1 MTQTSD
7 PIARLSRHILE
18 QSVARSDGDPLLE
31 DICVGLV
38 EAGIP
43 LLRMSIST
51 PAIDPAFRGISLT
64 WQRGAPLELRAAA
77 HTGEG
82 AAEFLRSPINV
93 LLSEDLRYAAWR
105 LDGTERY
112 TDLPLLEE
120 LREAGGT
127 EYVIHLV
134 DFAPGT
140 ALMGVAISFATDRA
154 GGFAEPHRAAFAE
167 LLPAIALATCKFNL
181 AGTLREALSTYLG
194 PRTGARV
201 LDGHMRRGEGEAV
214 AAAILLADL
223 RGFTALA
230 DRDDPLR
237 VVGWLDEHFDALGE
251 PIAHHGGEVVKFL
264 GDGFLAIFPV
274 TDPAARPCAVCDD
287 ALSAARLALGR
298 NRDLNLRRQTAGL
311 PQLDADVV
319 LHYGSVIYG
328 NVGTGRRLDFTVI
341 GKAVNEA
348 SRIEALCE
356 AAGQPLLLSDA
367 FAERC
372 GHPLETVGTFP
383 LRGVDK
389 PQRLWVPRA

>member
-1 MTQTSD
+1 MTQDPD
-7 PIARLSRHILE
+7 PIARLTRHILE
-18 QSVARSDGDPLLE
+18 HSVARSDGDPLLE
-31 DICVGLV
+31 DICRGLV

-51 PAIDPAFRGISLT
+51 PAIDPAFRGVSLT
-64 WQRGAPLELRAAA
+64 WHRGARLELKAAS

-93 LLSEDLRYAAWR
+93 LLTDGRRYAGWR
-105 LDGTERY
+105 LDGAERY
-112 TDLPLLEE
+112 PDLPLLEE

-127 EYVIHLV
+127 EYVIHLI

-140 ALMGVAISFATDRA
+140 ALMGVAIAFATDRP

-214 AAAILLADL
+214 AAAMMLTDL

-251 PIAHHGGEVVKFL
+251 GIAPHGGEVLKFL

-274 TDPAARPCAVCDD
+274 ADPLARPCTVCDD
-287 ALSAARLALGR
+287 ALSAALLALGR
-298 NRDLNLRRQTAGL
+298 NRDLNLRRRAAGL
-311 PQLDADVV
+311 PELDADVV

-348 SRIEALCE
+348 SRIEALCGT
-356 AAGQPLLLSDA
+356 AGQPLLLSDA

-372 GHPLETVGTFP
+372 GRPLQTIGTFP

-389 PQRLWVPRA
+389 PQRLWVPQL